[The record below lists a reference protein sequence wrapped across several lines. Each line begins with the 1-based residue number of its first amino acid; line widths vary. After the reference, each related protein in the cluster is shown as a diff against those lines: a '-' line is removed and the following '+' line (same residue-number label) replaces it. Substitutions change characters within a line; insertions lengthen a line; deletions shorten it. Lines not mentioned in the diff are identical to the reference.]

1 MSFENQIQQWV
12 LIDNELKKMNDKS
25 KELRDKRS
33 QLCDNITKYAANN
46 NMSSSVIQISDGKI
60 KFTNTKIQEPLT
72 FKYLEKSL
80 SEVIKNESQ
89 VKLIIDHVKRNR
101 NAKHITEI
109 KRFYAN

>member
-12 LIDNELKKMNDKS
+12 LIDNELKKMNDRS

-33 QLCDNITKYAANN
+33 QLCDNITKYADTN

-60 KFTNTKIQEPLT
+60 KFANTKIQEPLT

-89 VKLIIDHVKRNR
+89 VKLIIEHVKSNR
-101 NAKHITEI
+101 TTKHITEI

>member
-1 MSFENQIQQWV
+1 MSFEHQIQQWV
-12 LIDNELKKMNDKS
+12 LIDNELKKMNDRS

-33 QLCDNITKYAANN
+33 LLCDNITKHAANN

-60 KFTNTKIQEPLT
+60 KFANTKIQEPLT

-89 VKLIIDHVKRNR
+89 VKLIIEYVKRNR
-101 NAKHITEI
+101 ATKNITEI

>member
-12 LIDNELKKMNDKS
+12 LIDNELKKMNDRS

-33 QLCDNITKYAANN
+33 QLCDNITKYADTN

-60 KFTNTKIQEPLT
+60 KFANTKIQEPLT

-80 SEVIKNESQ
+80 SEVIKNESH
-89 VKLIIDHVKRNR
+89 VMLIIEHVKSNR
-101 NAKHITEI
+101 TTKHITEI

>member
-12 LIDNELKKMNDKS
+12 LIDNELKKMNDRT
-25 KELRDKRS
+25 KELRDKRT
-33 QLCDNITKYAANN
+33 QLCDNITKYANNN
-46 NMSSSVIQISDGKI
+46 NMSTSVIQISDGKI
-60 KFTNTKIQEPLT
+60 KFANTKIQEPLT

-89 VKLIIDHVKRNR
+89 VKLIIDHVKNNR
-101 NAKHITEI
+101 SSKHITEI